1 MAISPNDFSLWARL
15 TGNKYPSTPAER
27 AKKGPEV
34 HNFIQNLDKEGMLG
48 GKEPEQPK
56 KEKNLAEKV
65 ATGALIA
72 GGVAA
77 AVAAGRDPRVQNI
90 AKKAASA
97 TRTKIDDFL
106 SNLGK
111 ARVVDVD
118 IVDASGDVTPD
129 PRQQQSNIAPQ
140 LTGTSAAGRL
150 TSIGD
155 NQVRDPELGLVTFD
169 KGATPEQINNILT
182 SIKMDRKLDRKA
194 REGTLTRKDERQF
207 LKKELTR
214 SGTTPQE
221 LFGTDTIDSY
231 LDQMANQGAFKNEQ
245 KPVGV
250 SSFQQNI
257 SKDNY
262 TPLVK
267 GETFFTEGAISKEDP
282 YGDISNL
289 EKRVDRTYGN
299 VLNKLKPADA
309 ASTRASLVREARKAR
324 DFDLG
329 YINAMARGRTD
340 EDATITGRK
349 FGGYDLS
356 RAVRPQTPY
365 REALSEL
372 KIASTVPAQIDDLL
386 KLVETGPQINLP
398 ESVQEPGA
406 LVQLAAGST
415 PSNKVPTMGATIGGS
430 SLTDQHAT
438 EMAVDNALDRIRA
451 IDKVQTSRKTYGPLP
466 DVSGPVSVTGIRIA
480 GPSNVQK
487 SGPGVVV
494 DKEGNVVGDANYR
507 SGQRE
512 LPIVYSTERETNQQM
527 RRIEPTAEQSIA
539 IRQEQGE
546 VSKDRKGNM
555 MITSPTYDSL
565 TGFKTPSSETVA
577 STPLEERIG
586 RLESKTAELRAIQ
599 ENLSRAGELM
609 SSGLDPRTTRFDS
622 ARAAGLTSR
631 SGITPRITNPKFQE
645 NVNLGRT
652 QEAALPK
659 ESQRVFFEQDES
671 GKVIPQ
677 SVQLRDERQ
686 AVTGPDTKTRGI
698 AGGYVGKEGQ
708 GFIER
713 RGKFDNMP
721 EKEMASSI
729 GPYGVEAGNFPR
741 ANISQT
747 PTESPMSFT
756 QAPGRAKQPI
766 DIVVSGGR
774 GGQNKFDMPG
784 GGGYQQFKSE
794 MDNIIGQMGIPEGKT
809 INILSGGATGVDS
822 YAARYAGE
830 KRFKGGNFTSEV
842 IEADWTKGGTLPPP
856 PKGQKPVRGVNFDPA
871 AGPVRNQKM
880 INKAEAA
887 IVFDGGKG
895 TEDFIGQ
902 AQKEQAER
910 RFPIFKA
917 SEVQKATPES
927 KERFDVAREVTRFLT
942 DQSIP
947 PEKRVLNDQARN
959 ELVERVRNR
968 RALNLPTN
976 LKQSPFFYQNGD

>member
-48 GKEPEQPK
+48 GKEAKEPK

-77 AVAAGRDPRVQNI
+77 AIAAGRDPRVQNV

-106 SNLGK
+106 SNIGGP
-111 ARVVDVD
+111 RVIDRD
-118 IVDASGDVTPD
+118 IVDASYDVTPE
-129 PRQQQSNIAPQ
+129 PSQQQSNVA
-140 LTGTSAAGRL
+140 LTQKSL
-150 TSIGD
+150 
-155 NQVRDPELGLVTFD
+155 PEGPSLI
-169 KGATPEQINNILT
+169 QRI
-182 SIKMDRKLDRKA
+182 
-194 REGTLTRKDERQF
+194 
-207 LKKELTR
+207 
-214 SGTTPQE
+214 
-221 LFGTDTIDSY
+221 
-231 LDQMANQGAFKNEQ
+231 EQ
-245 KPVGV
+245 KRAEMVD
-250 SSFQQNI
+250 SF
-257 SKDNY
+257 KPAV
-262 TPLVK
+262 T
-267 GETFFTEGAISKEDP
+267 GETFQTSGAISGDNI
-282 YGDISNL
+282 YGDIGDAKL
-289 EKRVDRTYGN
+289 RARRTFGPTIDALKEIDPGRKDLGRMGN
-299 VLNKLKPADA
+299 KMLTQAQQD
-309 ASTRASLVREARKAR
+309 R
-324 DFDLG
+324 DFDLA
-329 YINAMARGRTD
+329 YIIARNKGLDDTNAVRLARETAGFD
-340 EDATITGRK
+340 GSATIGKPTE
-349 FGGYDLS
+349 
-356 RAVRPQTPY
+356 Y
-365 REALSEL
+365 RELLGTL
-372 KIASTVPAQIDDLL
+372 KTSSPIKPRVDDLL
-386 KLVETGPQINLP
+386 KLVEPGPQINLP

-430 SLTDQHAT
+430 SLTDKHAT
-438 EMAVDNALDRIRA
+438 KMAVDNALDNVRAKLTGTPVPITGVRIE
-451 IDKVQTSRKTYGPLP
+451 
-466 DVSGPVSVTGIRIA
+466 

-512 LPIVYSTERETNQQM
+512 LPIIYSTERETNQQM

-686 AVTGPDTKTRGI
+686 VVTGPDTKTRGI

-741 ANISQT
+741 AKISQT

-809 INILSGGATGVDS
+809 INIISGGATGVDS

-856 PKGQKPVRGVNFDPA
+856 LKGQKPVRGVNFDPA

-880 INKAEAA
+880 IDKAEAA

-947 PEKRVLNDQARN
+947 PEKRVLNEQARN
-959 ELVERVRNR
+959 ELIERVRNR

-976 LKQSPFFYQNGD
+976 LKESPFFYQNGD

>member
-1 MAISPNDFSLWARL
+1 PTFPIDDPARQKDLYLNNPLQFEREVDQATKADMAYSD
-15 TGNKYPSTPAER
+15 ER
-27 AKKGPEV
+27 AYIQEV
-34 HNFIQNLDKEGMLG
+34 LDERKR
-48 GKEPEQPK
+48 K
-56 KEKNLAEKV
+56 
-65 ATGALIA
+65 
-72 GGVAA
+72 
-77 AVAAGRDPRVQNI
+77 AAGPI
-90 AKKAASA
+90 
-97 TRTKIDDFL
+97 
-106 SNLGK
+106 G
-111 ARVVDVD
+111 
-118 IVDASGDVTPD
+118 TPV
-129 PRQQQSNIAPQ
+129 P
-140 LTGTSAAGRL
+140 
-150 TSIGD
+150 
-155 NQVRDPELGLVTFD
+155 
-169 KGATPEQINNILT
+169 
-182 SIKMDRKLDRKA
+182 
-194 REGTLTRKDERQF
+194 
-207 LKKELTR
+207 
-214 SGTTPQE
+214 
-221 LFGTDTIDSY
+221 
-231 LDQMANQGAFKNEQ
+231 
-245 KPVGV
+245 
-250 SSFQQNI
+250 
-257 SKDNY
+257 
-262 TPLVK
+262 
-267 GETFFTEGAISKEDP
+267 
-282 YGDISNL
+282 
-289 EKRVDRTYGN
+289 
-299 VLNKLKPADA
+299 
-309 ASTRASLVREARKAR
+309 
-324 DFDLG
+324 
-329 YINAMARGRTD
+329 
-340 EDATITGRK
+340 ITG
-349 FGGYDLS
+349 
-356 RAVRPQTPY
+356 VRI
-365 REALSEL
+365 E
-372 KIASTVPAQIDDLL
+372 
-386 KLVETGPQINLP
+386 
-398 ESVQEPGA
+398 
-406 LVQLAAGST
+406 
-415 PSNKVPTMGATIGGS
+415 
-430 SLTDQHAT
+430 
-438 EMAVDNALDRIRA
+438 
-451 IDKVQTSRKTYGPLP
+451 
-466 DVSGPVSVTGIRIA
+466 

-494 DKEGNVVGDANYR
+494 DKEGNVIGDANYR

-539 IRQEQGE
+539 IRQEQGD
-546 VSKDRKGNM
+546 VAKDRKGNM

-565 TGFKTPSSETVA
+565 TGFKTPSSENVT

-609 SSGLDPRTTRFDS
+609 SAGLDPRTTRFDS

-645 NVNLGRT
+645 NMNLGKT
-652 QEAALPK
+652 IEAAMP
-659 ESQRVFFEQDES
+659 EGTGRVFFEQDES
-671 GKVIPQ
+671 GKIIPQ

-959 ELVERVRNR
+959 ELVERVKNR